1 MSDDILEI
9 IDIWVQFMKVCAFL
23 PLLYIPR

>member
-23 PLLYIPR
+23 PPFCIQN